1 MMEFAELAG
10 IRQSVRSY
18 SGKAVEEEKLMQ
30 CIETARLS
38 PSANNS
44 QPWRFV
50 VVDEPELRDRIADAA
65 AGMGMNKF
73 VRQAPVIIA
82 VVLEKQNMLS
92 AVGSVIQDKEYR
104 LLDIGIAASQLCL
117 QAAALGLGTCMV
129 GWFDENKV
137 KRLLGVDKKRRIPL
151 LITLGYS
158 DTPVRQKVRKPF
170 EEIYG
175 RNRY

>member
-92 AVGSVIQDKEYR
+92 AVGSVIQDKEYW
-104 LLDIGIAASQLCL
+104 LLDIGIAANQLCL

>member
-104 LLDIGIAASQLCL
+104 LLDIGIAANQLCL

-158 DTPVRQKVRKPF
+158 DTPVRQKVQKPF

>member
-73 VRQAPVIIA
+73 VRQAPVINA

-104 LLDIGIAASQLCL
+104 LLDIGIAANQLCL

-158 DTPVRQKVRKPF
+158 DAPVRQKVRKPF